1 MQKRYF
7 CSWCYGWFVQTQLQ
21 AFFPYRDEENIILL
35 TAAAETE
42 LGAKDFDSIDY
53 KSLFMEVLYTAA
65 NLPTSEF
72 SLKTLRMIIII
83 HLISNWWCCRLQDDE
98 GKTGP
103 FLDEFRTQLRN
114 DRHAFVEEIRKQL
127 GTTS

>member
-1 MQKRYF
+1 
-7 CSWCYGWFVQTQLQ
+7 
-21 AFFPYRDEENIILL
+21 
-35 TAAAETE
+35 
-42 LGAKDFDSIDY
+42 
-53 KSLFMEVLYTAA
+53 MEVHVHYSGAA
-65 NLPTSEF
+65 LRTSEF

-83 HLISNWWCCRLQDDE
+83 RSIVNSWWCRLQDDE